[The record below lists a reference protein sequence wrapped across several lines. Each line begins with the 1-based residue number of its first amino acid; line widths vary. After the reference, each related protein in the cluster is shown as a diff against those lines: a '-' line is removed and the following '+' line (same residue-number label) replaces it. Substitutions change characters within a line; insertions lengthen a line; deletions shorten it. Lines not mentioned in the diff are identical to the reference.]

1 MKITSIKS
9 YAIDPGFRNR
19 TWLFVKVETDAGIHG
34 WGEAYTLRGRDLA
47 IEGAIA
53 ELGAATVGRS
63 PFDIKH
69 FTQAINDDFAQRR
82 HSFELY
88 CAQSAIEHA
97 MWDIV
102 GKACGQPV
110 YNLLGGAYQRRI
122 RVYANGW
129 SDDCKTPADYARAA
143 ERVVAKGYDAIKL
156 SPIPGPWRT
165 HIPREREEHVVE
177 VVKAVREAVGP
188 KVEILFDALRRLAP
202 YSAIRM
208 GQAMEEYKLY
218 WYEEPC
224 HSDDLDALADVRDAV
239 DIPIVSGETLYG
251 KGAFRGLFERRAA
264 DIINPDV
271 CNVGGILEMKEIA
284 AMAEAYAVG
293 VSPHNFNSTTMALA
307 ATVHASAT
315 MPNFLLTEYYLPFAE
330 FADKICPAQLR
341 PVNGYIELP
350 DAPGLGLDM
359 DEQVLAKYAGR
370 AEGAPKLRHPAQ
382 EG

>member
-9 YAIDPGFRNR
+9 YSIDPGFRNR
-19 TWLFVKVETDAGIHG
+19 TWLFVKVETDAGLHG

-47 IEGAIA
+47 IEGAVA

-69 FTQAINDDFAQRR
+69 FTQGVNDDFAQRR

-110 YNLLGGAYQRRI
+110 YNLLGGAYRRRI

-129 SDDCKTPADYARAA
+129 SDDCKTPADYADAA
-143 ERVVAKGYDAIKL
+143 RRVVDRGYAAIKL

-165 HIPREREEHVVE
+165 HVPRAHEDHVIA
-177 VVKAVREAVGP
+177 VVAAVREAVGP
-188 KVEILFDALRRLAP
+188 NVEILFDALRRLAP

-208 GQAMEEYKLY
+208 GKAMEPFRLY

-224 HSDDLDALADVRDAV
+224 PADHIGALAEVRDAV
-239 DIPIVSGETLYG
+239 AIPIVSGETLYG
-251 KGAFRGLFERRAA
+251 KPAFRELFERRAV

-284 AMAEAYAVG
+284 AMAEAHAVG
-293 VSPHNFNSTTMALA
+293 VSPHNFNSTTLALA

-315 MPNFLLTEYYLPFAE
+315 MPNFLLTEYYLPFVE
-330 FADKICPAQLR
+330 FGDRICPAQLR
-341 PVNGYIELP
+341 PVDGYIELP
-350 DAPGLGLDM
+350 DTPGLGLDL
-359 DEQVLAKYAGR
+359 DEQALARYAGR
-370 AEGAPKLRHPAQ
+370 AAGAPALRQPIH
-382 EG
+382 ES

>member
-9 YAIDPGFRNR
+9 YCVDPGFRNR
-19 TWLFVKVETDAGIHG
+19 TWLFVKVETDAGLHG

-47 IEGAIA
+47 IEGALA
-53 ELGAATVGRS
+53 ELGQAAVGRS

-69 FTQAINDDFAQRR
+69 FTQAINDDYAQRR

-97 MWDIV
+97 MWDIA

-129 SDDCKTPADYARAA
+129 SDDCKTPAEYARAA
-143 ERVVAKGYDAIKL
+143 ERVVAQGYDAIKL

-208 GQAMEEYKLY
+208 GKALEEFKLY

-224 HSDDLDALADVRDAV
+224 HADDVDALAQVRDGV
-239 DIPIVSGETLYG
+239 SIPIVSGETLYG
-251 KGAFRGLFERRAA
+251 KSAFRSLFERRAA

-284 AMAEAYAVG
+284 AMAEAYSVG
-293 VSPHNFNSTTMALA
+293 VSPHNFNSTTVALA
-307 ATVHASAT
+307 ATVHGSAT
-315 MPNFLLTEYYLPFAE
+315 MPNFLLTEYYLPFAA
-330 FADKICPAQLR
+330 FADRICPMQLR
-341 PVNGYIELP
+341 PVNGYIVLP
-350 DAPGLGLDM
+350 DAPGLGLDL
-359 DEQVLAKYAGR
+359 DESVLAQYAGR
-370 AEGAPKLRHPAQ
+370 AEGAPRLRHPAN
-382 EG
+382 ES